1 MSPLP
6 ESADPRVSGADHFK
20 AVNDTMCHAVGDTV
34 LAAYGSRLTAWA
46 GPRAAVGRLGGDEFA
61 FVLNADRRERR
72 LEQLVRM
79 LHTPVVLDGGRT
91 VDVAAS
97 VSSGQRSGVLKPGG
111 LTIRIKDFVSW
122 VNREVATHNPASQL
136 IPDDPHGPSWPAAYE
151 GPWPGTSPAAP
162 EAWSH
167 SPSST
172 ATCAPS
178 WMPAPSAATA
188 PAAAAAFTP
197 SSTSKPLWP
206 PQTPPPACKT
216 GSSPANASQ
225 DPPPAEPSPPPPTS
239 PASRAASSRAL
250 SYTRPAPTSPA
261 TASCSTTTP
270 RPC

>member
-1 MSPLP
+1 
-6 ESADPRVSGADHFK
+6 
-20 AVNDTMCHAVGDTV
+20 MCHAVGDTV

-111 LTIRIKDFVSW
+111 LNIRIKDFVSW

-172 ATCAPS
+172 ATWAPS

-206 PQTPPPACKT
+206 QQTTPPACKT